1 MKTVRSFANE
11 EEEAEVYT
19 CIVAILEFHDE
30 AMGICLLC
38 GLHHHLE
45 GHGRQAVGDVV
56 CDGACEQ
63 HWLLAHQGDLRRRKD
78 GL

>member
-1 MKTVRSFANE
+1 
-11 EEEAEVYT
+11 
-19 CIVAILEFHDE
+19 
-30 AMGICLLC
+30 MGICLLC

-45 GHGRQAVGDVV
+45 GHGGQAIGDVV
-56 CDGACEQ
+56 CDGAREQ